1 MWGPSPSTESESP
14 VKKSQLAL
22 LNDQERLL
30 VQQTFPDALSE
41 LNEDDVV
48 DLHSRIR
55 RARNKYVGKYRRQ
68 AAKRVS
74 KHGGRGTA
82 RPKNTRAK
90 AKAEVFEEAL
100 ANVSA
105 RLAVLAQR
113 AADDLREQRLA
124 AARAAKKGQKPPVE
138 TDAAADLAG
147 TDAVAGKSRDVAP
160 GPANDAALRGPTK
173 KAQRA
178 GTRAKGARRQAKRD
192 AR

>member
-1 MWGPSPSTESESP
+1 M
-14 VKKSQLAL
+14 KKSQLAL
-22 LNDQERLL
+22 LNDDERLL
-30 VQQTFPDALSE
+30 VQQTFPDALAE
-41 LNEDDVV
+41 LDEDEVV
-48 DLHSRIR
+48 ALHSRIR
-55 RARNKYVGKYRRQ
+55 RARNKYVGKYRRR
-68 AAKRVS
+68 AAKRVA
-74 KHGGRGTA
+74 KHGGRGAA

-100 ANVSA
+100 ASVSA

-138 TDAAADLAG
+138 KAAAEDLAG
-147 TDAVAGKSRDVAP
+147 EEAVAGRGRGAAETPV
-160 GPANDAALRGPTK
+160 NDAALRGAAK

-192 AR
+192 SR

>member
-1 MWGPSPSTESESP
+1 M
-14 VKKSQLAL
+14 KKSQLAL

-30 VQQTFPDALSE
+30 VQQTFPDALAQ
-41 LNEDDVV
+41 LHEDEVV

-74 KHGGRGTA
+74 KQGGRGAA

-100 ANVSA
+100 SDVSA

-124 AARAAKKGQKPPVE
+124 AARAAKKGQRPPVD
-138 TDAAADLAG
+138 TDAAPEAAG
-147 TDAVAGKSRDVAP
+147 EAAVAGKGRGVAGAP
-160 GPANDAALRGPTK
+160 VNAPALASPTK